1 METPTP
7 ETKTTLP
14 VTCERCRYWEAIKQ
28 VGSGNPVCTCSDSTR
43 YLFHTGAADRCGF
56 FKRKT

>member
-1 METPTP
+1 MEKLVSEMAMKVTA
-7 ETKTTLP
+7 
-14 VTCERCRYWEAIKQ
+14 TCERCQHWQAIKQ
-28 VGSGNPVCTCSDSTR
+28 VASGNLVCTCSDSTR